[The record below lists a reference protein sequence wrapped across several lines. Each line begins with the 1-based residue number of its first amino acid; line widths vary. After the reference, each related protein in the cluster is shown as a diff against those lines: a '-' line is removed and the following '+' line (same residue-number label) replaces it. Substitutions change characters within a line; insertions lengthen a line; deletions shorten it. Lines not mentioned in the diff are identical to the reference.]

1 MWYRLNRLFFR
12 MWFRL
17 HFGFRIEGQHHEPPP
32 PYIIIANH
40 ASAVDSPLVAAA
52 VRAPVAF
59 VAKEELMNVRVL
71 RAWIR
76 SVGGFFVRRGEP
88 DRAAVRTALGLLRR
102 GRVLG
107 IFAEGTRSPDGRLQP
122 FEEGAAYWALK
133 AGVAVLPI
141 AIIGSHRTMPVGA
154 RWLRRS
160 PIVVRIGPPLAVP
173 KVEARLR
180 REVVVEWTRKL
191 HQALA
196 DLLPADQRPLSEI
209 AGTPTVRPDRPLGR
223 VPRAPGEER

>member
-1 MWYRLNRLFFR
+1 MWYRLNRAFFR
-12 MWFRL
+12 VWYRL
-17 HFGFRIEGQHHEPPP
+17 HFGFRIEGRHHEPPP

-40 ASAVDSPLVAAA
+40 TSAVDIPLMAIA

-59 VAKEELMNVRVL
+59 VAKEELMRIGAVRV
-71 RAWIR
+71 WIR
-76 SVGGFFVRRGEP
+76 SLGGFFVRRGEP

-107 IFAEGTRSPDGRLQP
+107 IFAEGTRSLDGRLQP

-133 AGVAVLPI
+133 AGVPVLPV
-141 AIIGSHRTMPVGA
+141 AIIGSHRTMPAGA
-154 RWLRRS
+154 KWPRRS
-160 PIVVRIGPPLAVP
+160 PVVVRIGPPLAVP
-173 KVEARLR
+173 RVEARLR
-180 REVVVEWTRKL
+180 REVVQEWTRKL

-209 AGTPTVRPDRPLGR
+209 AGTPTV
-223 VPRAPGEER
+223 